1 MMNFRWCA
9 CGLISLGATLCPPG
23 HAQDWPTSKTFD
35 NGVEVGASGIFQ
47 YDWNAFGH
55 DRQADGSHL
64 FDDSQDWR
72 RQELDLFVK
81 KQGAFEIAAGYDF
94 AGDAWVDNYL
104 ALESKAGKFQL
115 GEFRT
120 PVGWESATTSGRANT
135 FIEAGLPVEMAYEG
149 RRAGLGWSWTGVP
162 HWSLQLA
169 WFAPHDL
176 NHDGAGRTLAG
187 RAVFAPIARA
197 DEVVHLGLSVSQE
210 NRDDGSAQVRTRPE
224 AKLTPLRL
232 VDTGTLA
239 DVDHINRDGLEA
251 AWMNGPLL
259 LQGEYLA
266 MHVARNTA
274 RRFDSHGYYVSAA
287 WMLTGESHGYK
298 ETAFGNPVPSRP
310 AGALEVAM
318 RYSTVDLD
326 DGGIEGGTEHDWTLG
341 LNWYISKHFKLQAN
355 AVRAFSDRGNLEVD
369 PHIYEL
375 LAQLDF

>member
-1 MMNFRWCA
+1 MMNFRCA
-9 CGLISLGATLCPPG
+9 CGLLGLGMSLSLPG
-23 HAQDWPTSKTFD
+23 HAQDAVSRTFD
-35 NGVEVGASGIFQ
+35 HGVEMGASGIFQ
-47 YDWNAFGH
+47 YAGNAFDS

-81 KQGAFEIAAGYDF
+81 KKDSFEIAAGYDF
-94 AGDAWVDNYL
+94 ADDAWVDNYL
-104 ALESKAGKFQL
+104 ALEGKVGKFQL

-120 PVGWESATTSGRANT
+120 PVGWESARTSGRANT
-135 FIEAGLPVEMAYEG
+135 FIEAGLPVKMAYEG
-149 RRAGLGWSWTGVP
+149 RRAGLGWTGTAVP
-162 HWSLQLA
+162 HWTLQLA

-187 RAVFAPIARA
+187 RAVFAPVVRA
-197 DEVVHLGLSVSQE
+197 DEVVHLGLAVSQE
-210 NRDDGSAQVRTRPE
+210 NRDDGSAQVRARPE
-224 AKLTPLRL
+224 AKLTPVRL
-232 VDTGTLA
+232 VDTGTLSG
-239 DVDHINRDGLEA
+239 VDHINRGGLEA

-266 MHVARNTA
+266 MHVARNTV
-274 RRFDSHGYYVSAA
+274 RSFGSHGYYVSAA

-298 ETAFGNPVPSRP
+298 DTAFANPVPSRP
-310 AGALEVAM
+310 AGAVEVAM

-326 DGGIEGGTEHDWTLG
+326 DDGIEGGTEHDWTLG

-355 AVRAFSDRGNLEVD
+355 DVRAFSDRGNLEVE

-375 LAQLDF
+375 LAQLSF